1 MWAGAKAV
9 PHMGTAIETVS
20 LVLSKMIRGEGEVW
34 PILQPLLQDIVHV
47 LKANPELKMVF
58 YRRDGNKV
66 ADRIA
71 NEVLSFLN
79 NVPELYFVTVENYVI
94 G

>member
-1 MWAGAKAV
+1 MY
-9 PHMGTAIETVS
+9 TAIETDS
-20 LVLSKMIRGEGEVW
+20 LVLSKMIRGEEEVW

-47 LKANPELKMVF
+47 LKANPELKVVF

-71 NEVLSFLN
+71 NEVFSFLN
-79 NVPELYFVTVENYVI
+79 YVSKLYFVTLENYVI

>member
-1 MWAGAKAV
+1 
-9 PHMGTAIETVS
+9 MGRNMVVETDS
-20 LVLSKMIRGEGEVW
+20 LVLSKMIRGEEEVW

-47 LKANPELKMVF
+47 LKANPGFKVVF
-58 YRRDGNKV
+58 YHRDGNSV

-79 NVPELYFVTVENYVI
+79 YVPKLYSVTSLWLS
-94 G
+94 